1 MFRIQTDVFFF
12 LTRSQTNCSVLLFF
26 FPNRRHCC
34 VNENKQFSQ
43 NFDSAIWRRVPA
55 EGKAVCFCT
64 SSQVLL
70 TRRSS
75 PTKLAFTP
83 VSFNLRPFV
92 APYVSFLLYF
102 EWICFVWLCF
112 INAKRT
118 AELRSLF
125 DCLSGFQ
132 SGGCS
137 TLGGRQR
144 ALGGPQKIGDKIG
157 NKMLI
162 HK

>member
-1 MFRIQTDVFFF
+1 MFRIQTDGFFF
-12 LTRSQTNCSVLLFF
+12 LDTKPNKLLCFVLF
-26 FPNRRHCC
+26 FPNRRRHCC

-144 ALGGPQKIGDKIG
+144 SARRPAE
-157 NKMLI
+157 NWR
-162 HK
+162 